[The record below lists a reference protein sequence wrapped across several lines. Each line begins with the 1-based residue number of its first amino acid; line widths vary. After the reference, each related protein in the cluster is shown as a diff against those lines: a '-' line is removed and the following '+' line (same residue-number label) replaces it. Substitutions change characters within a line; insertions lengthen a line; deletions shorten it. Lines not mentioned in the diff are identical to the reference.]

1 MSSKGRTESVQRCY
15 NLHDVNLAEEMAL
28 PELEAASKFPA
39 KLKKVKEMFIINYW
53 VWSLKLVLSETGSF
67 WKHMT
72 ETARRGKGGSQLPR
86 QL

>member
-15 NLHDVNLAEEMAL
+15 NLHDINLAKEMAL
-28 PELEAASKFPA
+28 AEFEAASKFPA
-39 KLKKVKEMFIINYW
+39 KLKKVKEIINYW
-53 VWSLKLVLSETGSF
+53 FWSLKLVLSETGSL